1 MAMQGM
7 QLRRQYRT
15 GHAELL
21 IHVRRM
27 LWADVAALLKVHG
40 IGKLFASLA
49 FLLASGKCR
58 EQDQNATYWAPAVD
72 PQTAEP
78 RSHRLMSWWHG
89 GHGPWIGPGLLGDAG
104 NRDEDPATPTTS
116 MSIHLG
122 QPN

>member
-15 GHAELL
+15 AHAEVL

-40 IGKLFASLA
+40 IGKPFASLA

-58 EQDQNATYWAPAVD
+58 EQDQNAAYWAP
-72 PQTAEP
+72 
-78 RSHRLMSWWHG
+78 L
-89 GHGPWIGPGLLGDAG
+89 
-104 NRDEDPATPTTS
+104 
-116 MSIHLG
+116 SIHKQRSREAIG
-122 QPN
+122 WCRGGMAAMVHG